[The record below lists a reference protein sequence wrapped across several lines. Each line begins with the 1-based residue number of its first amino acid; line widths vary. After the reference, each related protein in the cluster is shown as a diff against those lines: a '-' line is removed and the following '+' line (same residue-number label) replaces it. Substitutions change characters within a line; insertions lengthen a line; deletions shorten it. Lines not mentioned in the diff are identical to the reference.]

1 MSVPTDIHAS
11 PEIDELVVVDPA
23 SEAADTPHLVE
34 LILKDRFALNRL
46 MATDGNKIELAT
58 RFLGIALAAFLLF
71 GVAMAVAFDAAGVWP
86 KLAPLARWLDHPSLR
101 FVTYHAPPQS
111 STFAHS
117 WLTGQA
123 ERLVIAYAFG
133 LVATSCVCL
142 PSLYFYSLLAGLRMS
157 LTEVVLHTLKA
168 KAVTAV
174 ALVGILPIY
183 AALMLGAVV
192 YVHSQS
198 MDVDTQIIR
207 LALGVG
213 LILPFVAGL
222 WGTRSLYVGFDELC
236 DRMPKEFQANRACFL
251 RRLILA
257 WCGCYTAVAPV
268 MIATVWQNLG
278 RILCV

>member
-1 MSVPTDIHAS
+1 MHVPTAIQTS
-11 PEIDELVVVDPA
+11 PEVDELVVVEPA

-46 MATDGNKIELAT
+46 LATDRNKIELAT
-58 RFLGIALAAFLLF
+58 RFLAIALGSFFLF
-71 GVAMAVAFDAAGVWP
+71 GVAMSVACDAAGAWP
-86 KLAPLARWLDHPSLR
+86 TLTPLAAWVNDKSLEP
-101 FVTYHAPPQS
+101 VTYRAAERGPFVQ
-111 STFAHS
+111 S

-133 LVATSCVCL
+133 LVAASCVCL
-142 PSLYFYSLLAGLRMS
+142 PSLYFYSLLSGLRMTF
-157 LTEVVLHTLKA
+157 TEVVLHTLKA
-168 KAVTAV
+168 KAVSAV

-183 AALMLGAVV
+183 AALVLGAVV
-192 YVHSQS
+192 C
-198 MDVDTQIIR
+198 VDNAQ
-207 LALGVG
+207 LAESALTLG

-222 WGTRSLYVGFDELC
+222 WGTRSLYVGFGELC
-236 DRMPKEFQANRACFL
+236 ERMPKEFQANRACFL

-278 RILCV
+278 RF